1 MQMDIKWRFPE
12 KIISCNNLNQKLGD
26 ANLRIFDCS
35 TFLDYTDDHPS
46 KPYDVKSCLPN
57 YEKVHIPTAAYL
69 DLQKDLSDNTSS
81 YGMTLPEL
89 ELLAQSFKKLGVG
102 SPHHIVLYSSN
113 GMQWATRIWAMLA
126 AVGYRSVRVLDGG
139 LDEWRRL
146 GFATESGIN
155 QFEPAEF
162 DTQIDTGFFIEKE
175 SVLSAL
181 GRKDCVLLNS
191 LTTDIFKGESKRY
204 GRPGR
209 IPGSINIPFNA
220 LLDASGGPLKSPGE
234 IVSILSDAGIKSNN
248 RIINYCGGGIAATLT
263 AFVLY
268 QLGFDHLEIYD
279 NSMSEWAMDTTLPIE
294 TDI

>member
-1 MQMDIKWRFPE
+1 MQMDIEWRFPE

-69 DLQKDLSDNTSS
+69 DLQKDLSDNNSP
-81 YGMTLPEL
+81 YGMTLPAL

-126 AVGYRSVRVLDGG
+126 AVGYQSVSVLDGG

-155 QFEPAEF
+155 KFDPAEF
-162 DTQIDTGFFIEKE
+162 DAQIDTGFFIEKDN
-175 SVLSAL
+175 VLSVL

-191 LTTDIFKGESKRY
+191 LTTDIFKGESRRY
-204 GRPGR
+204 GRAGR
-209 IPGSINIPFNA
+209 IPGSINIPFTT
-220 LLDASGGPLKSPGE
+220 LVDKKGRFLSK
-234 IVSILSDAGIKSNN
+234 SILKKKFGEHVNFSLIKEV
-248 RIINYCGGGIAATLT
+248 ICTCGSGVT
-263 AFVLY
+263 ACNVIFGLNLLGVQNLKLY
-268 QLGFDHLEIYD
+268 DG
-279 NSMSEWAMDTTLPIE
+279 SWAEWGKK
-294 TDI
+294 